1 MFPGTPMPYGLPD
14 GNVTSS
20 KQVET
25 KACIQQDG
33 KLYCEV
39 DSVTTPDVSGWELL
53 GLFVVGVIM
62 LVVVLG
68 LQSTP
73 EPYDPIKDPEN
84 KQKIK
89 DLIDN
94 FSRRK

>member
-1 MFPGTPMPYGLPD
+1 MFPGAPMPYGLSD
-14 GNVTSS
+14 GSVTSS

-39 DSVTTPDVSGWELL
+39 DSLTTSYVSGWELL
-53 GLFVVGVIM
+53 GLFIVGVIM
-62 LVVVLG
+62 LVIVFG
-68 LQSTP
+68 LQSTS
-73 EPYDPIKDPEN
+73 EPYDPIKDPKN

-89 DLIDN
+89 DLIDK
-94 FSRRK
+94 FSGRK

>member
-1 MFPGTPMPYGLPD
+1 MFPGAPIPYGLSD
-14 GNVTSS
+14 GSVTSS

-25 KACIQQDG
+25 KTCVQQDG

-39 DSVTTPDVSGWELL
+39 SSISTHHVSGWELL
-53 GLFVVGVIM
+53 GLFVIGVVM
-62 LVVVLG
+62 LVIVLG

-73 EPYDPIKDPEN
+73 ESYDPVKDPKK

-89 DLIDN
+89 DLIDKLN
-94 FSRRK
+94 RRE